1 MKNKKI
7 LIFHLILFII
17 LNFSFYVYGANTNTN
32 LNLYSE
38 AAIIMDTETEQILY
52 QKNINKKMYPASTT
66 KILTA
71 IIAIEKC
78 NLNDVIT
85 ATNSAISQVPSGY
98 SSAYISDGEK
108 MTVKDLLT
116 VFLVHS
122 ANEAG
127 YVLAEHCSGS
137 IEAFSELMNEK
148 AKEIGCSNSHFV
160 NPSGIHND
168 NHYTTAYDLCLI
180 ANYCMK
186 NNTFRNIVS
195 MPKCTIEPTN
205 NSLKRVYTNTNLLLN
220 SNSQYYVQNCIGIKT
235 GYTKEAGNCLVSCFS
250 KDNIEVICVVLGA
263 GNIGNSDASRFIDSK
278 SLFNYTYNNFTKK
291 NIVNK
296 NDIIKTIEISNATK
310 ETKNLNLIIENDIT
324 ALVNL
329 NEKAPDPIITLND
342 NISAPIEANTK
353 LGVISYNINGIE
365 YKQNLLA
372 ETAVEKDLTL
382 LKISI
387 LFIVFVII
395 FILILIIFIKTKNK
409 KKKLK
414 YNSNY

>member
-7 LIFHLILFII
+7 LIFNLIVFIV
-17 LNFSFYVYGANTNTN
+17 LNFSFCVYGANANI
-32 LNLYSE
+32 NLYSE

-52 QKNINKKMYPASTT
+52 QKNIDKKMYPASTT

-78 NLNDVIT
+78 NLEDIVT

-98 SSAYISDGEK
+98 SSAYISDGEE

-127 YVLAEHCSGS
+127 YILAEHCSGS
-137 IEAFSELMNEK
+137 VEAFSNLMNEK
-148 AKEIGCSNSHFV
+148 AQEIGCKNSHFL

-195 MPKCTIEPTN
+195 MPKCTIDPTN
-205 NSLKRVYTNTNLLLN
+205 KSLKRVYTNTNSLLN
-220 SNSQYYVQNCIGIKT
+220 SNSQYYVENCIGIKT
-235 GYTKEAGNCLVSCFS
+235 GYTKEAGNCLVSCFN
-250 KDNIEVICVVLGA
+250 KNNIEIICVVLGA

-278 SLFNYTYNNFTKK
+278 NLFNYTYSNFDKK
-291 NIVNK
+291 KIVNK
-296 NDIIKTIEISNATK
+296 NDVIQNIEISNATK
-310 ETKNLNLIIENDIT
+310 ETKNLNLIVENDIT

-329 NEKAPDPIITLND
+329 NDDIPNPTISLND
-342 NISAPIEANTK
+342 NISAPIEANTQ
-353 LGVISYNINGIE
+353 LGTVTYHINGIE
-365 YKQNLLA
+365 YKQNILA
-372 ETAVEKDLTL
+372 ETTVKKDFTF
-382 LKISI
+382 LKISLI
-387 LFIVFVII
+387 FVVFVVI
-395 FILILIIFIKTKNK
+395 FVLIIINIKRK
-409 KKKLK
+409 KKKRKLK
-414 YNSNY
+414 YSSNY

>member
-7 LIFHLILFII
+7 LIFNLIVFIV
-17 LNFSFYVYGANTNTN
+17 LNFSFCVYGANTNI
-32 LNLYSE
+32 NLYSE

-52 QKNINKKMYPASTT
+52 QKNIDKKMYPASTT

-78 NLNDVIT
+78 NLEDIVT

-98 SSAYISDGEK
+98 SSAYISDGEE

-127 YVLAEHCSGS
+127 YILAEHCSGS
-137 IEAFSELMNEK
+137 VEAFSNLMNEK
-148 AKEIGCSNSHFV
+148 AQEIGCKNSHFL

-195 MPKCTIEPTN
+195 MPKCTIDPTN
-205 NSLKRVYTNTNLLLN
+205 KSLKRVYTNTNSLLN
-220 SNSQYYVQNCIGIKT
+220 SNSQYYVENCIGIKT
-235 GYTKEAGNCLVSCFS
+235 GYTKEAGNCLVSCFN
-250 KDNIEVICVVLGA
+250 KNNIEIICVVLGA
-263 GNIGNSDASRFIDSK
+263 GNIGNSDVSRFIDSK
-278 SLFNYTYNNFTKK
+278 NLFNYTYSNFDKK
-291 NIVNK
+291 KIVNK
-296 NDIIKTIEISNATK
+296 NDVIQNIEISNATK
-310 ETKNLNLIIENDIT
+310 ETKNLNLIVENDIT

-329 NEKAPDPIITLND
+329 NDDIPNPTISLND
-342 NISAPIEANTK
+342 NISAPIEANTQ
-353 LGVISYNINGIE
+353 LGTVTYHINGIE
-365 YKQNLLA
+365 YKQNILA
-372 ETAVEKDLTL
+372 ETTVKKDFTF
-382 LKISI
+382 LKISLI
-387 LFIVFVII
+387 FVVFVVI
-395 FILILIIFIKTKNK
+395 FILIVFINIKRK
-409 KKKLK
+409 KKKRKLK
-414 YNSNY
+414 YSSNY

>member
-7 LIFHLILFII
+7 LIFNLIIFII
-17 LNFSFYVYGANTNTN
+17 LNFSFCVYGAEAN

-38 AAIIMDTETEQILY
+38 AAIIMDTQTEQILY
-52 QKNINKKMYPASTT
+52 QKNIDKKMYPASTT

-98 SSAYISDGEK
+98 SSAYITDGEQ
-108 MTVKDLLT
+108 MTVRDLLT

-127 YVLAEHCSGS
+127 YILAEHCSGS
-137 IEAFSELMNEK
+137 IDAFANLMNQK
-148 AKEIGCSNSHFV
+148 AKEIGCKNSNFL

-168 NHYTTAYDLCLI
+168 NHYTTAFDLCLI
-180 ANYCMK
+180 AKYCMK
-186 NNTFRNIVS
+186 NDTFRNIVA

-205 NSLKRVYTNTNLLLN
+205 KSLKRVYSNTNLLLN
-220 SNSQYYVQNCIGIKT
+220 SSSKYYTDNCIGIKT
-235 GYTKEAGNCLVSCFS
+235 GYTQEAGNCLVSCFS

-278 SLFNYTYNNFTKK
+278 NLCNYTYNNFARK

-296 NDIIKTIEISNATK
+296 NDVIQSIEIPKATK
-310 ETKNLNLIIENDIT
+310 ETKNLNLVLENDIN
-324 ALVNL
+324 ALVNI
-329 NEKAPDPIITLND
+329 NDEIPTPTISLND
-342 NISAPIEANTK
+342 NISAPIKANEK
-353 LGVISYNINGIE
+353 LGTVTYTINDVE
-365 YKQNLLA
+365 YKQNILA
-372 ETAVEKDLTL
+372 QTEVKQDFTS

-387 LFIVFVII
+387 IVVFA
-395 FILILIIFIKTKNK
+395 LILLLTIIKIKKNK

-414 YNSNY
+414 YKSNY

>member
-7 LIFHLILFII
+7 LIFNLIVFII
-17 LNFSFYVYGANTNTN
+17 LNFSICVYGTNTN
-32 LNLYSE
+32 VNLYSE

-52 QKNINKKMYPASTT
+52 QKNIDKKMYPASTT

-71 IIAIEKC
+71 IIAIEQC
-78 NLNDVIT
+78 NLDDVII

-127 YVLAEHCSGS
+127 YILAEHCSGS
-137 IEAFSELMNEK
+137 IEEFSNLMNQK
-148 AKEIGCSNSHFV
+148 AQEIGCKNSHFL
-160 NPSGIHND
+160 NPSGIHDN

-205 NSLKRVYTNTNLLLN
+205 KSLKRVYTNTNLLLN
-220 SNSQYYVQNCIGIKT
+220 SNSQYYVENCIGIKT
-235 GYTKEAGNCLVSCFS
+235 GYTKEAGNCLVSCFR

-278 SLFNYTYNNFTKK
+278 NLFNYTYNNFAKK

-296 NDIIKTIEISNATK
+296 NEIIQNIEISNATK
-310 ETKNLNLIIENDIT
+310 ETKNLNLIVENDIT

-329 NEKAPDPIITLND
+329 NDTIPNPTISLND
-342 NISAPIEANTK
+342 NISAPIDANTK
-353 LGVISYNINGIE
+353 LGVVSYNINGIE

-372 ETAVEKDLTL
+372 ETAVEKDFTL
-382 LKISI
+382 IKTSVII
-387 LFIVFVII
+387 IIFIII
-395 FILILIIFIKTKNK
+395 FILIIFIITKNK
-409 KKKLK
+409 KKKSK
-414 YNSNY
+414 YKSNY

>member
-7 LIFHLILFII
+7 LIFNLIVFIV
-17 LNFSFYVYGANTNTN
+17 LNFSFCVYGANTNI
-32 LNLYSE
+32 NLYSE

-52 QKNINKKMYPASTT
+52 QKNIDKKMYPASTT

-78 NLNDVIT
+78 NLEDIVT

-98 SSAYISDGEK
+98 SSAYISDGEE

-127 YVLAEHCSGS
+127 YILAEHCSGS
-137 IEAFSELMNEK
+137 VEAFSNLMNEK
-148 AKEIGCSNSHFV
+148 AQEIGCKNSHFL

-195 MPKCTIEPTN
+195 MPKCTIDPTN
-205 NSLKRVYTNTNLLLN
+205 KSLKRVYTNTNSLLN
-220 SNSQYYVQNCIGIKT
+220 SNSQYYVENCIGIKT
-235 GYTKEAGNCLVSCFS
+235 GYTKEAGNCLVSCFN
-250 KDNIEVICVVLGA
+250 KNNIEIICVVLGA

-278 SLFNYTYNNFTKK
+278 NLFNYTYSNFDKK
-291 NIVNK
+291 KIVNK
-296 NDIIKTIEISNATK
+296 NDVIQNIEISNATK

-329 NEKAPDPIITLND
+329 NDDIPNPTISLND
-342 NISAPIEANTK
+342 NISAPIEANTQ
-353 LGVISYNINGIE
+353 LGTVTYHINGIE
-365 YKQNLLA
+365 YKQNILA
-372 ETAVEKDLTL
+372 ETTVKKDFTF
-382 LKISI
+382 LKISLI
-387 LFIVFVII
+387 FVVFVVIFVLTI
-395 FILILIIFIKTKNK
+395 FINIKRK
-409 KKKLK
+409 KKKRKLK
-414 YNSNY
+414 YSSNY

>member
-7 LIFHLILFII
+7 LVFNLIIFII
-17 LNFSFYVYGANTNTN
+17 LNFSFCIYGAKAD

-38 AAIIMDTETEQILY
+38 AAIIMDTQSEQILY
-52 QKNINKKMYPASTT
+52 QKNIEKKMYPASTT

-85 ATNSAISQVPSGY
+85 ATSSAISQVPSGY
-98 SSAYISDGEK
+98 SSAYITEGEQ

-127 YVLAEHCSGS
+127 YILAEHCSGS
-137 IEAFSELMNEK
+137 VPAFADLMNEK
-148 AKEIGCSNSHFV
+148 AKEIGCKNSNFL
-160 NPSGIHND
+160 NPSGIHSN

-180 ANYCMK
+180 AKYCMK
-186 NNTFRNIVS
+186 NDTFRNIVA

-205 NSLKRVYTNTNLLLN
+205 KSLKRVYSNTNLLLN
-220 SNSQYYVQNCIGIKT
+220 SSSKYYTENCIGIKT

-278 SLFNYTYNNFTKK
+278 NLCNYTYNNFARK
-291 NIVNK
+291 NIINK
-296 NDIIKTIEISNATK
+296 NDVIQSIEIPKATK
-310 ETKNLNLIIENDIT
+310 ETKNLNLILEDDIT
-324 ALVNL
+324 ALVDL
-329 NEKAPDPIITLND
+329 NDAIPTPTITLYD
-342 NISAPIEANTK
+342 DISAPIEANAE
-353 LGVISYNINGIE
+353 LGTVTYNINGVE
-365 YKQNLLA
+365 YKQNILA
-372 ETAVEKDLTL
+372 QTEVKQDLTL

-387 LFIVFVII
+387 IVVVIALLLI
-395 FILILIIFIKTKNK
+395 FISIKIK
-409 KKKLK
+409 KKKKKTSK
-414 YNSNY
+414 YKSNY

>member
-7 LIFHLILFII
+7 LIFNLIVLII
-17 LNFSFYVYGANTNTN
+17 LNFSFCVYGAEAN

-38 AAIIMDTETEQILY
+38 AAIIMDSQTEQILY
-52 QKNINKKMYPASTT
+52 KKNIEKKMYPASTT

-98 SSAYISDGEK
+98 SSAYITEDEQ

-127 YVLAEHCSGS
+127 YILAEHCSGS
-137 IEAFSELMNEK
+137 TDSFADLMNQK
-148 AKEIGCSNSHFV
+148 AKDIGCKNSNFM
-160 NPSGIHND
+160 NPSGIHNN

-180 ANYCMK
+180 AKYCMK
-186 NNTFRNIVS
+186 NDTFRNIVA

-205 NSLKRVYTNTNLLLN
+205 KSLKRVYSNTNLLLN
-220 SNSQYYVQNCIGIKT
+220 SSSKYYTENCIGIKT
-235 GYTKEAGNCLVSCFS
+235 GYTQEAGNCLVSCFS
-250 KDNIEVICVVLGA
+250 KDNIEIICVVLGA

-278 SLFNYTYNNFTKK
+278 NLCNYTYSNFSRK

-296 NDIIKTIEISNATK
+296 NDVIQSIEITNATK
-310 ETKNLNLIIENDIT
+310 ETKNLNLIIDNDIN
-324 ALVNL
+324 ALININDEIPVPTISL
-329 NEKAPDPIITLND
+329 YD
-342 NISAPIEANTK
+342 NISAPIEANAK
-353 LGVISYNINGIE
+353 LGTVTYNINGME
-365 YKQNLLA
+365 YKQNILA
-372 ETAVEKDLTL
+372 QTEVRQDLSL
-382 LKISI
+382 LKVSI
-387 LFIVFVII
+387 IVVVVIA
-395 FILILIIFIKTKNK
+395 LILIFISIKIKNNK
-409 KKKLK
+409 RKKLK
-414 YNSNY
+414 YKQKY

>member
-7 LIFHLILFII
+7 LIFNLIIFII
-17 LNFSFYVYGANTNTN
+17 LNFSFCVYGAEAN

-38 AAIIMDTETEQILY
+38 AAIIMDTQTEQILY
-52 QKNINKKMYPASTT
+52 QKNITKKMYPASTT

-98 SSAYISDGEK
+98 SSAYITDGEQ
-108 MTVKDLLT
+108 MTIKDLLT

-127 YVLAEHCSGS
+127 YILAEHCSGS
-137 IEAFSELMNEK
+137 IDAFADLMNQK
-148 AKEIGCSNSHFV
+148 AKEIGCKNSNFL

-168 NHYTTAYDLCLI
+168 NHYTTAFDLCLI
-180 ANYCMK
+180 AKYCMK
-186 NNTFRNIVS
+186 NDTFRNIVA

-205 NSLKRVYTNTNLLLN
+205 KSLKRVYSNTNLLLN
-220 SNSQYYVQNCIGIKT
+220 SSSKYYTENCIGIKT
-235 GYTKEAGNCLVSCFS
+235 GYTQEAGNCLVSCFS

-278 SLFNYTYNNFTKK
+278 NLCNYTYNNFARK
-291 NIVNK
+291 NIVYK
-296 NDIIKTIEISNATK
+296 NDVIQSIEIPKATK
-310 ETKNLNLIIENDIT
+310 ETKNLNLVLENDIN
-324 ALVNL
+324 ALVNI
-329 NEKAPDPIITLND
+329 NDEIPPPTISLND
-342 NISAPIEANTK
+342 NISAPIKANEK
-353 LGVISYNINGIE
+353 LGTVTYTINDVE
-365 YKQNLLA
+365 YKQNILA
-372 ETAVEKDLTL
+372 QTEVKQDFTS

-387 LFIVFVII
+387 IVVFA
-395 FILILIIFIKTKNK
+395 LILLFTIIKIKKNK

-414 YNSNY
+414 YKSNY

>member
-7 LIFHLILFII
+7 LIFNLIVFIV
-17 LNFSFYVYGANTNTN
+17 LNFSFCVYGTNANV
-32 LNLYSE
+32 NLYSE

-52 QKNINKKMYPASTT
+52 QKNIDKKMYPASTT

-78 NLNDVIT
+78 NLEDIVT

-98 SSAYISDGEK
+98 SSAYISDGEE

-127 YVLAEHCSGS
+127 YILAEHCSGS
-137 IEAFSELMNEK
+137 VEAFSNLMNEK
-148 AKEIGCSNSHFV
+148 AQEIGCKNSHFL

-195 MPKCTIEPTN
+195 MPKCTIDPTKKKK
-205 NSLKRVYTNTNLLLN
+205 KRVYTNTNSLLN
-220 SNSQYYVQNCIGIKT
+220 SNSQYYVENCIGIKT
-235 GYTKEAGNCLVSCFS
+235 GYTKEAGNCLVSCFN
-250 KDNIEVICVVLGA
+250 KNNIEIICVVLGA

-278 SLFNYTYNNFTKK
+278 NLFNYTYSNFDKK
-291 NIVNK
+291 KIVNK
-296 NDIIKTIEISNATK
+296 NDVIQNIEISNATK

-329 NEKAPDPIITLND
+329 NDDIPNPTISLND
-342 NISAPIEANTK
+342 NISAPIEANTQ
-353 LGVISYNINGIE
+353 LGTVTYHINGIE
-365 YKQNLLA
+365 YKQNILA
-372 ETAVEKDLTL
+372 ETTVKKDFTF
-382 LKISI
+382 LKISLI
-387 LFIVFVII
+387 FVVFVVI
-395 FILILIIFIKTKNK
+395 FVLIIFINIKRK
-409 KKKLK
+409 KKKRKLK
-414 YNSNY
+414 YSSNY

>member
-7 LIFHLILFII
+7 LIFNLIIFII
-17 LNFSFYVYGANTNTN
+17 LNFSICVYGTNTN
-32 LNLYSE
+32 VNLYSE

-52 QKNINKKMYPASTT
+52 QKNIDKKMYPASTT

-78 NLNDVIT
+78 NLEDIVT

-98 SSAYISDGEK
+98 SSAYISDGEE

-127 YVLAEHCSGS
+127 YILAEHCSGS
-137 IEAFSELMNEK
+137 VEAFSNLMNEK
-148 AKEIGCSNSHFV
+148 AQEIGCKNSHFL

-195 MPKCTIEPTN
+195 MPKCTIDPTN
-205 NSLKRVYTNTNLLLN
+205 KSLKRVYTNTNSLLN
-220 SNSQYYVQNCIGIKT
+220 SNSQYYVENCIGIKT
-235 GYTKEAGNCLVSCFS
+235 GYTKEAGNCLVSCFN
-250 KDNIEVICVVLGA
+250 KNNIEIICVVLGA

-278 SLFNYTYNNFTKK
+278 NLFNYTYSNFDKK
-291 NIVNK
+291 KIVNK
-296 NDIIKTIEISNATK
+296 NDVIQNIEIPNATK

-329 NEKAPDPIITLND
+329 NDDIPNPTISLND
-342 NISAPIEANTK
+342 NISAPIEANTQ
-353 LGVISYNINGIE
+353 LGTVTYHINGIE
-365 YKQNLLA
+365 YKQNILA
-372 ETAVEKDLTL
+372 ETTVKKDFTF
-382 LKISI
+382 LKISLI
-387 LFIVFVII
+387 FVVFVVI
-395 FILILIIFIKTKNK
+395 FVLIIFINIKRK
-409 KKKLK
+409 KKKRKLK
-414 YNSNY
+414 YSSNY